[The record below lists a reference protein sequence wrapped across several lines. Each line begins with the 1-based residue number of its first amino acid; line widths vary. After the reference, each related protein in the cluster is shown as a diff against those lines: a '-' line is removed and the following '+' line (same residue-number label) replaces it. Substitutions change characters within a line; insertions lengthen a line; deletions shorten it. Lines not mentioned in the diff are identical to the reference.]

1 MPEDTEYGLPPLV
14 GDIPMVLILGSFP
27 SKISLERKLY
37 YANPQN
43 QFWRIMA
50 TFFCFE
56 NLRAIEW
63 NSEELKL
70 HNIALWDVIAS
81 RKFQQGSGDRDIRDT
96 KLNDIAR
103 FGCDHPTIRF
113 IGLNG
118 GKAGECF
125 RNLVRKETIPEKL
138 VIQVL
143 PSSSPANATITLEKK
158 CERWRVILDYLP

>member
-14 GDIPMVLILGSFP
+14 GDNPMVLILWSFP
-27 SKISLERKLY
+27 SRKSLERKQY

-50 TFFCFE
+50 AFFCFE
-56 NLRAIEW
+56 NPGAIEW
-63 NSEELKL
+63 NSEELKC
-70 HNIALWDVIAS
+70 HHIAVWDVIAS

-103 FGCDHPTIRF
+103 FVYDHPTIRF

-125 RNLVRKETIPEKL
+125 RKLIRKETIPEML

-143 PSSSPANATITLEKK
+143 PSLEPGQCHHHSRKK
-158 CERWRVILDYLP
+158 M

>member
-1 MPEDTEYGLPPLV
+1 MKKDREHGLPPLV
-14 GDIPMVLILGSFP
+14 GDDPAVLILGSFP
-27 SKISLERKLY
+27 SRKSLERKQY

-50 TFFCFE
+50 AFFCFE
-56 NLRAIEW
+56 NPRDIDW
-63 NSEELKL
+63 NSEELKI
-70 HNIALWDVIAS
+70 HHIALWDVIAS

-96 KLNDIAR
+96 KPNDIVR
-103 FGCDHPTIRF
+103 FVCDHPTIRY

-125 RNLVRKETIPEKL
+125 GNLVRNETIPKMP

-143 PSSSPANATITLEKK
+143 PSTSPANATLTLEKK
-158 CERWRVILDYLP
+158 CERWKVILDYLP

>member
-1 MPEDTEYGLPPLV
+1 MPEDTEHGLSHFV
-14 GDIPMVLILGSFP
+14 GDDPVVLILGSFP
-27 SKISLERKLY
+27 SRKSLERKQY

-43 QFWRIMA
+43 QFWRIRA
-50 TFFCFE
+50 AFFCFE
-56 NLRAIEW
+56 DPGAIEW
-63 NSEELKL
+63 NSEELK
-70 HNIALWDVIAS
+70 HHHIALWDVIAS
-81 RKFQQGSGDRDIRDT
+81 RKFQQGSGDRDIKDT
-96 KLNDIAR
+96 KLNDIGR
-103 FGCDHPTIRF
+103 FVYDHPTIRF

-125 RNLVRKETIPEKL
+125 RKLVRKETIPEML